1 MAGKVAPIPEGFQSI
16 TPSLVV
22 KDGNAAIDLYKKAFG
37 AEEVMRMRSPSG
49 GLMHGEIRIGNSVVM
64 LSDEWPDHGMKAPV
78 RGHNS
83 GGLHLYVADADKAY
97 QRALDAGC
105 QSIMPPSDMF
115 WGDRYGKVL
124 DPFGHE
130 WAFASRYAKLS
141 AKQMEAAAAAAF
153 AQPPA

>member
-115 WGDRYGKVL
+115 WGDRYGKVI
-124 DPFGHE
+124 DPFGHIWGLATHIE
-130 WAFASRYAKLS
+130 DVSPEECARR
-141 AKQMEAAAAAAF
+141 AAAWK
-153 AQPPA
+153 PGGSN